1 MTNIYLMIS
10 RGVSMEKRSH
20 LGIRICSVK
29 LIIVVILMPGQ
40 TSYVLQIYSEG
51 INVCSLKLL
60 YGNVFL
66 IICK

>member
-29 LIIVVILMPGQ
+29 LIVVLILMPGQ
-40 TSYVLQIYSEG
+40 D
-51 INVCSLKLL
+51 
-60 YGNVFL
+60 FL
-66 IICK
+66 RSPNLF